1 MRQGV
6 GGAKNLQERAKRRS
20 KIYGRSPKD
29 GSSSS
34 REMAGKTF
42 SLLIRRIR
50 ETKDDPDTTH
60 PLSYE
65 EFDNIPDIGDIE
77 IKEKE

>member
-1 MRQGV
+1 MKRGV
-6 GGAKNLQERAKRRS
+6 GRVKKRQERAKRRK
-20 KIYGRSPKD
+20 KIYGRSPID

-42 SLLIRRIR
+42 SLLIRKMR
-50 ETKDDPDTTH
+50 EVKDDPDTTH

-65 EFDNIPDIGDIE
+65 EFENIPDIGDI
-77 IKEKE
+77 

>member
-1 MRQGV
+1 MRSMM
-6 GGAKNLQERAKRRS
+6 GGSKKRQERTKRRN
-20 KIYGRSPKD
+20 KIYGRSPID

-50 ETKDDPDTTH
+50 ETKDDPYTTH
-60 PLSYE
+60 PLSDE
-65 EFDNIPDIGDIE
+65 EFENIPDIGDIE